1 VELKEMWIGAEKLF
15 PKDYNSELTE
25 HSNKM
30 IILFNLLKELKKVNE
45 RIVIVSNFTSIL
57 DEIQIM
63 LTENDVSYS
72 RLDGSISTAKRQDLI
87 DSFNNPNSPSFVF
100 LLSARAGAYGINLI
114 GANRLI
120 LFDPDWNPSVDLQAM
135 SRVYRE
141 GQKKN
146 VFVYRFIS
154 TGTIEEKIFQ
164 RQIVK
169 TSLSD
174 SVVDEKK
181 SKAIFS
187 KEMLRE
193 LFVYK
198 EDLKCETYKIS
209 EDDIFMEMV
218 KENDKILYKAIV
230 ENSIEN
236 LITYVKYDDKLEKI
250 LEEKKDS
257 MEEDEG
263 EEKKDENVLMEDEEE
278 DEDIKPI
285 IDEDEDEETK
295 PIIGGED
302 DENEYQFEDEP
313 EQKKRKL

>member
-1 VELKEMWIGAEKLF
+1 MWIGAEKLF

-30 IILFNLLKELKKVNE
+30 IILFNLIKELKKVNE

-63 LTENDVSYS
+63 LTQNEVTYS

-87 DSFNNPNSPSFVF
+87 DSFNSPTSPSFVF

-198 EDLKCETYKIS
+198 EDLKCETYKINY
-209 EDDIFMEMV
+209 DDDFMKMIQ
-218 KENDKILYKAIV
+218 ENDKILHKALV
-230 ENSIEN
+230 DNSIED
-236 LITYVKYDDKLEKI
+236 LITYVKNDDKLEKI
-250 LEEKKDS
+250 LEEKKDNMEEEEEGEKMDETIL
-257 MEEDEG
+257 MEED
-263 EEKKDENVLMEDEEE
+263 DE

-285 IDEDEDEETK
+285 IDEDGEEEDSK
-295 PIIGGED
+295 PIIEEED
-302 DENEYQFEDEP
+302 EENEYQFEDEEP
-313 EQKKRKL
+313 ESKKRKL